1 MFFLTTSFPRSSHT
15 RSPVARRKRPW
26 ERGCR
31 FVNPF
36 KQCLPKKSD
45 LESVFEKFCLRWP
58 FHRIHV
64 EGRLIRR
71 KNILF
76 KKNKNGV
83 MWTGHEFLY
92 DCLWNQFY
100 IFFHWHGSN
109 ACSYAVFGTSLAHSR
124 GNYQRGI
131 RDSHKGSAIEF
142 QTLSLNWV
150 LKTWYPCMR
159 CYQVIELLSLFR
171 FHPVSNKPTK
181 RTKKH
186 AKMIF
191 KFCDESCS
199 LHVNKNQFSDYHG
212 GWSVYIS
219 YLSCTILLMV

>member
-1 MFFLTTSFPRSSHT
+1 MNRAWISLRLPLK
-15 RSPVARRKRPW
+15 PV
-26 ERGCR
+26 
-31 FVNPF
+31 
-36 KQCLPKKSD
+36 
-45 LESVFEKFCLRWP
+45 
-58 FHRIHV
+58 
-64 EGRLIRR
+64 
-71 KNILF
+71 
-76 KKNKNGV
+76 
-83 MWTGHEFLY
+83 T
-92 DCLWNQFY
+92 Y
-100 IFFHWHGSN
+100 IFLLTWFHCRPLPAFRKFFS
-109 ACSYAVFGTSLAHSR
+109 SLTRKINH
-124 GNYQRGI
+124 QRGI

-142 QTLSLNWV
+142 NTLSLNWV

-199 LHVNKNQFSDYHG
+199 LHVNKNQFSDYHS

-219 YLSCTILLMV
+219 YLSCTIFLMV

>member
-1 MFFLTTSFPRSSHT
+1 MFSKSF
-15 RSPVARRKRPW
+15 
-26 ERGCR
+26 
-31 FVNPF
+31 
-36 KQCLPKKSD
+36 
-45 LESVFEKFCLRWP
+45 VFGDHFTGYTWK
-58 FHRIHV
+58 
-64 EGRLIRR
+64 EGWSGGKIFF
-71 KNILF
+71 F

-109 ACSYAVFGTSLAHSR
+109 ACSYAVFATSLAHSP
-124 GNYQRGI
+124 GNHRRGI

-199 LHVNKNQFSDYHG
+199 LHVNKNQFSDYHS

-219 YLSCTILLMV
+219 YLSCTIFLMV